1 MSAFLAVRFAATFL
15 AATAPLAAQDTVSGG
30 NGTLYLAARPGRIL
44 IVDEATFRVT
54 GEIPLAKSRPG
65 MSYPLQLS
73 QDRKRLLSYGLNLE
87 DIEIVDIATRRVVD
101 TLTLSEG
108 NNKVRLDCYDSCGEH
123 GTRLAFGT
131 RPAKKLVDRFEIGPR
146 ALVEYDLEKKRVG
159 RTIPWPKG
167 EEQERTGLLYS
178 PDGKLLYVLAAEDVF
193 VYDTATLSVVDKWE
207 LSRPV
212 EDGFGRLEVAA
223 TTDINDQ
230 PGFFTGIFEVDD
242 PVQHRRIMGIA
253 RFDLA
258 GKKVDFWTVGP
269 AKPLRQFA
277 LAPGRKKAYSILD
290 EINNWELWT
299 FDLEGRRL
307 EKRTPMT
314 ATGRPRMSLAV
325 SSNGKILYIFGAG
338 NTIDLYDAQT
348 HRFLRTV
355 TLDAEV
361 GWMFVL
367 PPGP

>member
-1 MSAFLAVRFAATFL
+1 VRVLQL
-15 AATAPLAAQDTVSGG
+15 AATLLLAAAPVAAQGTVSGG

-73 QDRKRLLSYGLNLE
+73 RDRKRFLSYGLNLE
-87 DIEIVDIATRRVVD
+87 DIEIVDIAARKVVE
-101 TLTLSEG
+101 TVTLSEG
-108 NNKVRLDCYDSCGEH
+108 NKKVRLDCYDGCGEH
-123 GTRLAFGT
+123 RTRLAVGARST
-131 RPAKKLVDRFEIGPR
+131 TKLVDRFEIGPK
-146 ALVEYDLEKKRVG
+146 ALVEYDLDKKKVG
-159 RTIPWPKG
+159 RTIPWPKD
-167 EEQERTGLLYS
+167 EEEERTGLIYS
-178 PDGKLLYVLAAEDVF
+178 PDGKLLYVLAADDVF
-193 VYDTATLSVVDKWE
+193 VYDTANLEVVDKWE

-212 EDGFGRLEVAA
+212 EHGFGRLEVAS
-223 TTDINDQ
+223 TTDVNDE

-242 PVQHRRIMGIA
+242 PVQHRRMMGIA

-277 LAPGRKKAYSILD
+277 LAPGRKKGYSIL
-290 EINNWELWT
+290 EETNNWELWT
-299 FDLEGRRL
+299 FDLEGRHL
-307 EKRTPMT
+307 EKRTPMP
-314 ATGRPRMSLAV
+314 TGRPRMSLSV
-325 SSNGKILYIFGAG
+325 SSNGKVLYVFGAG
-338 NTIDLYDAQT
+338 NTIDLYDAQS

-367 PPGP
+367 PPGS